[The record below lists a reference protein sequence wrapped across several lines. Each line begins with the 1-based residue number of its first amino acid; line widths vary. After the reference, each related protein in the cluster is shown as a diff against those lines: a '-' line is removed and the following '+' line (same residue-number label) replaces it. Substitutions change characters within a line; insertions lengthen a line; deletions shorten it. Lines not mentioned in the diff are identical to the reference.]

1 MSKSSSRNQVLIG
14 LALAAL
20 MALTRSHHIPGF
32 PHLLDASWA
41 VFFLAGMYLRPM
53 LALPLLLAEAVLI
66 DYLAITYGGVS
77 SFCVSAAYVALAPA
91 YGALWLAGR
100 WYAKRAQT
108 RANTLVP
115 FALSLIA
122 GSAVCELIS
131 SASFYYLSG
140 RFAAPTLAGLG
151 ARLVEYFPGNAQSFL
166 FYVGLGVAAHFAAML
181 SRRGA
186 NANAKAR

>member
-41 VFFLAGMYLRPM
+41 VVFLAGVYLRPR
-53 LALPLLLAEAVLI
+53 LVLPLLLAEAVLI

-77 SFCVSAAYVALAPA
+77 SFCVSSAYAALAPA

-100 WYAKRAQT
+100 WYAGRARFQ
-108 RANTLVP
+108 ADTLVP
-115 FALSLIA
+115 FTVSLVA
-122 GSAVCELIS
+122 GAAACELVS
-131 SASFYYLSG
+131 SGSFYYLSG
-140 RFAAPTLAGLG
+140 RFAAPTLTGFG
-151 ARLVEYFPGNAQSFL
+151 ARLVAYFPGDAQSLL
-166 FYVGLGVAAHFAAML
+166 FYVGLAVVTHALLML

-186 NANAKAR
+186 QTGAKAR